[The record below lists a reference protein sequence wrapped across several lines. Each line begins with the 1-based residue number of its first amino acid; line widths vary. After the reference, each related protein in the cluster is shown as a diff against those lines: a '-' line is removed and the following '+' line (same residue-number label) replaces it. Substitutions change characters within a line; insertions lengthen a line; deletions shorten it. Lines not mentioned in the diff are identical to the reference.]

1 MKAHDVAR
9 EAEIRSY
16 ELLGKPPLP
25 ALQRI
30 VATAAALC
38 EVSNAEINVLT
49 ASELHHLAA
58 VDANTAVVA
67 KEDSLCSR
75 VIEWPD
81 QHSVV
86 PDARAHPELSTSPF
100 VSGALGE
107 IVFYAATKLITPSG
121 TVIGTLCIFDDHE
134 VEIESDKLRV
144 LDLLA
149 SAVVEVLET
158 HREHARLLD
167 LLGRAFEGER
177 ELRESHQRLEEFAGQ
192 VSHELQGPVSSIQVV
207 LEMLRER
214 DAVQTDPDLSFLVD
228 RGLRSSGRMRETI
241 VDLMDFATLGS
252 ALSPTKIDLTDLA
265 RDAVEDL
272 GLDLGEGRIVV
283 GELGSAQATPSP
295 VRAVFSN
302 LVSNA
307 VKFSSTVGVPQVEIR
322 ADQRPGRV
330 RIVVSD
336 NGPGVPAQEQER
348 IFGLLVRGS
357 TTVSGHGIGL
367 ATCASIVAA
376 HGGEIGVEDRPG
388 GGAEFWF
395 ELPSG
400 SPPEETS
407 VAV

>member
-1 MKAHDVAR
+1 MKAQDVAR

-16 ELLGKPPLP
+16 ELLGRPPLP

-38 EVSNAEINVLT
+38 EVSNAEINVIT
-49 ASELHHLAA
+49 STEQHHLAA
-58 VDANTAVVA
+58 VDANTVVSR

-75 VIEWPD
+75 VIEWPG

-86 PDARAHPELSTSPF
+86 PDARAHPEFSTSPF
-100 VSGALGE
+100 VTGALGE
-107 IVFYAATKLITPSG
+107 IVFYAATKLIAPSG

-134 VEIESDKLRV
+134 VEIEPEKLRT

-167 LLGRAFEGER
+167 LLKRAFEGQR
-177 ELRESHQRLEEFAGQ
+177 ELRESHQRLEQFAGQ
-192 VSHELQGPVSSIQVV
+192 VSHELQGPVSAIQVV

-214 DAVQTDPDLSFLVD
+214 DAVLADDDLSFLVE
-228 RGLRSSGRMRETI
+228 RGMRSSGRMRETI
-241 VDLMDFATLGS
+241 IDLMDYATLGG
-252 ALSPTKIDLTDLA
+252 ALSPTKIDLTEVA

-272 GLDLGEGRIVV
+272 GLELGEGRIVV
-283 GELGSAQATPSP
+283 SELGSAYATASP

-307 VKFSSTVGVPQVEIR
+307 VKFSSAVGVPQVEIR
-322 ADQRPGRV
+322 ADQRPELV
-330 RIVVSD
+330 RITVAD
-336 NGPGVPAQEQER
+336 NGPGVPTEERER
-348 IFGLLVRGS
+348 IFGLLVRGT

-376 HGGEIGVEDRPG
+376 HGGAIGVENRPG

-395 ELPSG
+395 ELPTG
-400 SPPEETS
+400 SP
-407 VAV
+407 A

>member
-1 MKAHDVAR
+1 MKAQDVAR
-9 EAEIRSY
+9 EAEVRSY
-16 ELLGKPPLP
+16 ELLGRPPLP

-38 EVSNAEINVLT
+38 EVSNAEINVIT
-49 ASELHHLAA
+49 ASEQHHLAA
-58 VDANTAVVA
+58 VDANTVVA
-67 KEDSLCSR
+67 RKEDSLCSR

-86 PDARAHPELSTSPF
+86 PDARAHPEFSTSPF

-107 IVFYAATKLITPSG
+107 IVFYAATKLIAPSG

-134 VEIESDKLRV
+134 VQIQPEKMRV

-149 SAVVEVLET
+149 SAVVEVLES

-167 LLGRAFEGER
+167 LLARTFEGER
-177 ELRESHQRLEEFAGQ
+177 ELRQSHQRLEEFAGQ

-207 LEMLRER
+207 LEMLHERETVLG
-214 DAVQTDPDLSFLVD
+214 DADLSFLVE

-241 VDLMDFATLGS
+241 VDLMDFATLGGT
-252 ALSPTKIDLTDLA
+252 LSPTKIDLTEVA

-272 GLDLGEGRIVV
+272 GLEVGDGRIVV
-283 GELGSAQATPSP
+283 GELGSAYATVSP

-307 VKFSSTVGVPQVEIR
+307 VKFSSTVGVPHVEIR
-322 ADQRPGRV
+322 AEQKPGLVRV
-330 RIVVSD
+330 VVADS
-336 NGPGVPAQEQER
+336 GPGVPAEEQDR

-357 TTVSGHGIGL
+357 TTVAGHGIGL
-367 ATCASIVAA
+367 ATCAAIIAA
-376 HGGEIGVEDRPG
+376 HGGAIGVEDNPG
-388 GGAEFWF
+388 GGAQFWF

-400 SPPEETS
+400 AP
-407 VAV
+407 A

>member
-1 MKAHDVAR
+1 MKAQDVAR

-16 ELLGKPPLP
+16 ELLGRPPLP

-38 EVSNAEINVLT
+38 EVSNAEINVIT
-49 ASELHHLAA
+49 ANEQHHLAT
-58 VDANTAVVA
+58 VDASTVVSR
-67 KEDSLCSR
+67 KEDSLCGR

-86 PDARAHPELSTSPF
+86 PDARAHPEFSTSPF
-100 VSGALGE
+100 VTGALGE
-107 IVFYAATKLITPSG
+107 IVFYAATKLIAPSG

-134 VEIESDKLRV
+134 VAIEPEKLRT

-167 LLGRAFEGER
+167 LLKRAFEGQR
-177 ELRESHQRLEEFAGQ
+177 ELRESHQRLEQFAGQ

-207 LEMLRER
+207 LEMLHER
-214 DAVQTDPDLSFLVD
+214 DAVLADDDLSFLVE

-241 VDLMDFATLGS
+241 VDLMDYATLGG
-252 ALSPTKIDLTDLA
+252 ALSPTKIDLTEVA

-272 GLDLGEGRIVV
+272 GLDLGEGWIVV
-283 GELGSAQATPSP
+283 SELGSAYATASP

-307 VKFSSTVGVPQVEIR
+307 VKFSSAVGVPQVEIR
-322 ADQRPGRV
+322 ADQRPELV
-330 RIVVSD
+330 RITVAD
-336 NGPGVPAQEQER
+336 NGPGVPTQERER
-348 IFGLLVRGS
+348 IFGLLVRGT

-376 HGGEIGVEDRPG
+376 HGGAIGVEDRPG

-400 SPPEETS
+400 SPT
-407 VAV
+407 